1 MSAYGRPNP
10 APTKLAKPVWPQLL
24 LALVL
29 LALADWGYR
38 VATQPR
44 NLAVQPQALQGTPAQ
59 DWQTLKGRS

>member
-1 MSAYGRPNP
+1 M
-10 APTKLAKPVWPQLL
+10 WPQLL